1 MTFILSKVLLMKTR
15 HPLATMAW
23 GLLSLSAFAV
33 GLFSLRY
40 ALPGMPFQLDLPSLQ
55 LSRQAFIVHAV
66 SASLAL
72 MLGPLQFVASL
83 RSRFPA
89 IHRWT
94 GRGYALAIAVAWLSS
109 LPMAVHAM
117 TGAVAAAGFLA
128 LGLVWVA
135 TTGLGVV
142 CALQRRF
149 VEHRRWMVRSY
160 ALTAAAITLR
170 IYLGLSAGLDVDLD
184 VSYPYIAWL
193 CWVPNLFA
201 AEWYL
206 RQATGRH
213 PSVLKAA

>member
-1 MTFILSKVLLMKTR
+1 MKTR
-15 HPLATMAW
+15 HPLATLAW
-23 GLLSLSAFAV
+23 GLLSLSALAV

-40 ALPGMPFQLDLPSLQ
+40 ALPGMPFPLDLPSLQ

-109 LPMAVHAM
+109 LPMAVHTM
-117 TGAVAAAGFLA
+117 TGTVAATGFFA
-128 LGLVWVA
+128 
-135 TTGLGVV
+135 LGVV
-142 CALQRRF
+142 WVLTTGMGVACALQRRF
-149 VEHRRWMVRSY
+149 AEHRRWMIRSY

-170 IYLGLSAGLDVDLD
+170 IYLGASMAAGIDEQL
-184 VSYPYIAWL
+184 SYPFIAWL
-193 CWVPNLFA
+193 CWVPNLLG

-206 RQATGRH
+206 RRSLHQRLSSL
-213 PSVLKAA
+213 SVA